1 MSNSPVDPWD
11 VSERTGK
18 KCWHFENTNGY
29 WVRQQLQRI
38 KCKDEKM
45 YISMADNDYEA
56 MIGQELVS
64 QSPQF
69 PVTWTPKILTKVEHQ
84 GVSNPALT
92 HPL

>member
-1 MSNSPVDPWD
+1 MLVKGQARNVGTLRIQMD
-11 VSERTGK
+11 TGL
-18 KCWHFENTNGY
+18 
-29 WVRQQLQRI
+29 RQQLQRI

>member
-1 MSNSPVDPWD
+1 
-11 VSERTGK
+11 
-18 KCWHFENTNGY
+18 
-29 WVRQQLQRI
+29 
-38 KCKDEKM
+38 M
-45 YISMADNDYEA
+45 YISRADNDYEA

-84 GVSNPALT
+84 GVSNPAFT